1 VIRPNDEFEVGR
13 KDIQD
18 AWGTIEQTISTH
30 HLRFRCIIYDDDAA
44 HVAPLIYV
52 RVLSSNPV
60 RLAHPDVNHLFDDVL
75 ITRDSGD
82 VLLNHGDAL
91 HLTRT
96 ISILFHDDSDVEEAL
111 TPAQES
117 ETANFADRYLMTN
130 RMLGAGGQACVFVA
144 VKQSTREQ
152 IACKIVP
159 IRAPESDANASRAE
173 DLLRKRKNLAREYH
187 VLKNLDHPNII
198 GLEKVFCAT
207 YNIYI
212 LQELITGGD
221 LHSYVVH
228 MGQLTE
234 PESAVIV
241 RQILKAVEFLHNNE
255 VVHRDI
261 KPENILMT
269 SWRQGTR
276 VVLSDFGQ
284 ARTIGQP
291 KSSFNSAAVCRM
303 QTVVGTNG
311 YTAP

>member
-1 VIRPNDEFEVGR
+1 MIQPNDEFEIGR
-13 KDIQD
+13 KDIQA
-18 AWGTIEQTISTH
+18 AWGSVEQAISTH
-30 HLRFRCIIYDDDAA
+30 HLRFRCIIYGDDAA
-44 HVAPLIYV
+44 QVAPLIYV

-60 RLAHPDVNHLFDDVL
+60 RLAHPDVNHLDSVL

-91 HLTRT
+91 HLTPT
-96 ISILFHDDSDVEEAL
+96 ISIIFYDNGDVEEAM

-117 ETANFADRYLMTN
+117 ETADFADRYLMTN

-152 IACKIVP
+152 VACKIVP
-159 IRAPESDANASRAE
+159 IRVPESDVNASRAE

-221 LHSYVVH
+221 LHSYIVH
-228 MGQLTE
+228 RGPLTE

-269 SWRQGTR
+269 SWRQGAR

-291 KSSFNSAAVCRM
+291 KSSANAAAISRM